1 MKLKN
6 QPEVI
11 IMATSSLTIS
21 FVLNKKQTKKLF
33 EYQQQQTKPTT
44 YQKNDR
50 LKEGRELLIQLS
62 SLYNR

>member
-1 MKLKN
+1 
-6 QPEVI
+6 
-11 IMATSSLTIS
+11 MATSSLTKS